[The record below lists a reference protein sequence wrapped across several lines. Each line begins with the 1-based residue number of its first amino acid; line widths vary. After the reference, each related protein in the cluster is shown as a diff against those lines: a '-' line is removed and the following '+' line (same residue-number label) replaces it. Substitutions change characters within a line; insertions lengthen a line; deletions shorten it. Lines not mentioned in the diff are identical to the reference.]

1 MEKLGLNTL
10 RTMFLEFFESKA
22 HHRLQS
28 APLVPQG
35 DNSLL
40 LINSGMAP
48 LKPYFTGE
56 ITPPA
61 PRAVSC
67 QKCIRTPDIENVG
80 KNARHGTYF
89 EMLGNFSFGDYF
101 KRDAQKWAWE
111 FITEHLK
118 LPLDKVYVTVY
129 LDDDESYDI
138 WANEVGVDTAHISRL
153 GKADNFWE
161 IGIGP
166 CGPSSEIYYD
176 RGEKYGCGSPDCAP
190 GCDCDRF
197 VEFWNLVFTQ
207 YDSDGQGNYTPLA
220 KKNIDT
226 GMGLERIACIVQ
238 GVDTL
243 FDVDTMRAIT
253 AHVSRLTGVTYN
265 QSAERDVSLRIIT
278 DHIRSTTMMI
288 CDGVMPANVGRGY
301 VLRRLL
307 RRAARHGR
315 LLGVTEPFLYEV
327 CDTVI
332 EANAGAYPE
341 LRDKEA
347 FIKTVIKTEEE
358 RFGNTIEAGLVRLDE
373 HMSELKGV
381 GKDILSGEDAFRL
394 YDTHGFPIDLTVEI
408 LDEQGLKVDRSGFD
422 ALMGKQ
428 KAQAKAAHLGKGDLG
443 WDSDEVSLK
452 DLPATVFEGYAEERC
467 KGKVLAII
475 SGGMVPVAGEG
486 DGVTVITD
494 RTPFYAESG
503 GQAGDR
509 GVIESDTAMLTVVDT
524 RKSPDGKFL
533 HICEVQSGE
542 LHVGDAVTLAVDSR
556 RRLAIRRAHSATHLL
571 HKALRDT
578 LGVHVEQSGS
588 LVEPDHLRFDFS
600 HFAATSAEELETIEC
615 SVNEAILGG
624 LAIEVR
630 EMSQADAKKMGAMA
644 LFGEKYGDTV
654 RVVTM
659 GRHSVELCGGTHLEN
674 TAQVGLFKITSEASV
689 AAGVRRI
696 EACCGLASLDLVRS
710 LERESAFLADALKT
724 IPHNLRQRAAQVMEE
739 LRILGRDKEALE
751 GKLSALRAGELML
764 HCQTVA
770 GVRLIAVMVEGQSAD
785 TLRGLSDSLRD
796 KAADL
801 VCILASVTADGKVAL
816 AAACGKEAVAK
827 GAHAGKLIKE
837 VATLCGGGGG
847 GKPDSATAGG
857 RDPSKLQDAL
867 TAVAALVE
875 AQIK

>member
-22 HHRLQS
+22 HHRLKS

-48 LKPYFTGE
+48 LKPFFTGE

-138 WANEVGVDTAHISRL
+138 WANEVGVDKSHISRL

-166 CGPSSEIYYD
+166 CGPCSEIYYD
-176 RGEKYGCGSPDCAP
+176 RGEKYGCGEERCAP

-207 YDSDGQGNYTPLA
+207 YDSDGQGNYSPLA

-265 QSAERDVSLRIIT
+265 QSAEKDISLRIIT

-373 HMSELKGV
+373 HMSELKAA
-381 GKDILSGEDAFRL
+381 GKTTLSGEDAFRL

-408 LDEQGLKVDRSGFD
+408 LEEQGLTVDRQSFD

-428 KAQAKAAHLGKGDLG
+428 KAQAKAAHSSKGDLG
-443 WDSDEVSLK
+443 WDSDEVSLR
-452 DLPATVFEGYAEERC
+452 DLPATVFEGYCQEHC
-467 KGKVLAII
+467 KGQVLAII
-475 SGGMVPVAGEG
+475 SGGLVTAAGEG
-486 DGVTVITD
+486 ETVTVITD

-503 GQAGDR
+503 GQMGDR
-509 GVIESDTAMLTVVDT
+509 GVIACDTAKLAVQDT

-533 HICEVQSGE
+533 HICEVLSGE
-542 LHVGDAVTLAVDSR
+542 LHINDEVLLTVDGPR
-556 RRLAIRRAHSATHLL
+556 RQAIRRAHSATHLL

-588 LVEPDHLRFDFS
+588 LVESDHLRFDFS
-600 HFAATSAEELETIEC
+600 HFAATTAEEIAAVERA
-615 SVNEAILGG
+615 VNEAILSG
-624 LAIEVR
+624 LAVEVR
-630 EMSQADAKKMGAMA
+630 EMSQAEAKKLGAMA

-659 GRHSVELCGGTHLEN
+659 GDLSVELCGGTHLEN

-696 EACCGLASLDLVRS
+696 EACCGLASLDLVRG
-710 LERESAFLADALKT
+710 LEVDAAFVADALKT

-739 LRILGRDKEALE
+739 LRLLGRDKETLE
-751 GKLSALRAGELML
+751 ARLSVLKAGELMV

-770 GVRLIAVMVEGQSAD
+770 GLRLLAVKVEGQSAD

-796 KAADL
+796 KADDL
-801 VCILASVTADGKVAL
+801 VCVLASVTEDGKVAL
-816 AAACGKEAVAK
+816 AAACGKSAVSK
-827 GAHAGKLIKE
+827 GAHAGKLLKE

-857 RDPSKLQDAL
+857 RDVSKLDDAL
-867 TAVAALVE
+867 AAVAALVE